1 VKIADMNWMQVAE
14 YLERDR
20 RAVVPLGSVEQ
31 HAYLSLATDA
41 LLAERVAVEAA
52 EPLGVVVFPVIAY
65 GITPYTLAYPGS
77 VSLRVSTYLA
87 LVRDVLD
94 SLESH
99 GFRRLLL
106 VNGHGG
112 NSPVVS
118 LAAEWMADHPD
129 ARVVVHNW
137 WNAPAT
143 WRAAQAVDPVASHAS
158 WLENFPWNRVGPTP
172 DGAKPAVDIDR
183 LRTLAPKAIR
193 AELGDGCYGGAYHK
207 ADEDMLRLWQ
217 VGVEETRSVID
228 GV

>member
-1 VKIADMNWMQVAE
+1 LKIADMNWMQVE
-14 YLERDR
+14 DYLARDD

-52 EPLGVVVFPVIAY
+52 EPLGVPVFPVVPY

-94 SLESH
+94 SLAGH

-112 NSPVVS
+112 NSPVSS
-118 LAAEWMADHPD
+118 LAAEWMAEHPD
-129 ARVVVHNW
+129 VRVAVHNW
-137 WNAPAT
+137 WNAPET
-143 WRAAQAVDPVASHAS
+143 WRVAQAIDPVASHAS

-172 DGAKPAVDIDR
+172 DVSKPMTDLDR
-183 LRTLAPKAIR
+183 LRTLAPAAVR
-193 AELGDGCYGGAYHK
+193 EELGDGCYGGAYHK
-207 ADEDMLRLWQ
+207 PDEDMLRLWNA
-217 VGVEETRSVID
+217 GVEETRRLID
-228 GV
+228 GL